1 MGLLDPLMVETY
13 SVLTGTTLELEADAD
28 ESLLIKRVAEQPAE
42 DILYAT
48 LKTGKT
54 TVGYF
59 YNGAVNANHLEAFS
73 LGMIEGNILDQ
84 MIKKGMMVGY
94 PVAEGEKFSVSNP
107 HAGTNQ
113 VQIFYERYDAGDMV
127 KTMPDGSAPEEY
139 SFVNY
144 GTNDGAMTANSYGE
158 VDESRN
164 PTEFPAFPF
173 GADVPAKTEIEIWAF
188 LVLNYD
194 PTGAVATTRDEVRFL
209 RLTRERE
216 VLWDK
221 SLQGIYLTQGMTQE
235 SWGCGRQA
243 PVQKINWLPEPL
255 VFGPGEELKVEVSCG
270 ATLIADS
277 ELDFAAIMK
286 VRRVA

>member
-1 MGLLDPLMVETY
+1 MGLIEPLMVKTEN
-13 SVLTGTTLELEADAD
+13 VLTTASMEIEAEAD

-42 DILYAT
+42 DILYTT
-48 LKTGKT
+48 LKTRKT
-54 TVGYF
+54 SVGYF
-59 YNGAVNANHLEAFS
+59 YNGAVNANHLEAWC
-73 LGMIEGNILDQ
+73 LGMTNGNIIDQ
-84 MIKKGMMVGY
+84 MIAKGMMVGY

-113 VQIFYERYDAGDMV
+113 IQAFYETYEAGDML
-127 KTMPDGSAPEEY
+127 KEMPNGSKADEY
-139 SFVNY
+139 DFVNY
-144 GTNDGAMTANSYGE
+144 GTNTSAMTASAFGE
-158 VDESRN
+158 ATESRN

-173 GADVPAKTEIEIWAF
+173 GEDVPAKTEIELWAF

-221 SLQGIYLTQGMTQE
+221 DLQGIYLTQGMTQE

-243 PVQKINWLPEPL
+243 PVQKVNWFPKPL
-255 VFGPGEELKVEVSCG
+255 VFGPGEELKAEVSCG
-270 ATLIADS
+270 ATLIAAK
-277 ELDFAAIMK
+277 ELDIAFITK
-286 VRRVA
+286 VRKVA